1 MGHDPGCVTEGMAP
15 CSGAVA
21 PAHEERDVDNLR
33 PLLRELRGKLGDG
46 AAAQAEHPGGL
57 PRGWAALR
65 SFSDVLDADL
75 GGAAVWCE
83 SPGPHLPRVQRRVR
97 RRLGGRVAII
107 RDTSLSMRGPY
118 EIFASMICSKVIE
131 LAKQFRMHVGYLE
144 FNDDVLRFVLDK
156 SRQFFSREYA
166 TLLRQVRWA
175 RSKGCTNYEVPLN
188 VALSEFRGMR
198 GMAARCNQHI
208 LFLTDG
214 HPNRGDPSVARQL
227 ASARSLGVS
236 IRCLPGLP

>member
-1 MGHDPGCVTEGMAP
+1 
-15 CSGAVA
+15 
-21 PAHEERDVDNLR
+21 
-33 PLLRELRGKLGDG
+33 
-46 AAAQAEHPGGL
+46 
-57 PRGWAALR
+57 
-65 SFSDVLDADL
+65 
-75 GGAAVWCE
+75 
-83 SPGPHLPRVQRRVR
+83 
-97 RRLGGRVAII
+97 
-107 RDTSLSMRGPY
+107 
-118 EIFASMICSKVIE
+118 MICSKVIE

-236 IRCLPGLP
+236 IHTIFLGAKDCPEVLDTMSLLTNGARHAVKFLPGTVDLRVERR